1 MVIKKEIKDY
11 GNRRQINIGKKELI
25 GVNEV
30 YLCTENEM
38 LNNNTTDSN
47 ITTEIQ
53 QIKDKLDNE
62 LNNQNKID
70 ELNKLNNLY
79 DAKLKDIIDEY
90 NSLFDDVQRVSWT
103 NAILNRF
110 KKVLNNRAKMKRT
123 DIVKQIQSDA
133 KQIEMQTNAKD
144 VTDADTERDD

>member
-38 LNNNTTDSN
+38 LNNNTTDSD
-47 ITTEIQ
+47 ITTQIQ
-53 QIKDKLDNE
+53 QMNDKLDNQ

-70 ELNKLNNLY
+70 ELRREIYLY
-79 DAKLKDIIDEY
+79 DGNLKDIIDEY
-90 NSLFDDVQRVSWT
+90 NSLFDDVQNVSWT
-103 NAILNRF
+103 KAILNRF
-110 KKVLNNRAKMKRT
+110 KKVLNNREKMKRK

-144 VTDADTERDD
+144 VIDADTERDD